1 MRGGGGWSLGRWG
14 GEHSGEGGGRLCGRE
29 GFAKGERGRGGYRG
43 VERSVVISSWMRGQG
58 WFAQWNCWIL

>member
-29 GFAKGERGRGGYRG
+29 GFAKGERGLRKGEGEGG
-43 VERSVVISSWMRGQG
+43 VQRSG
-58 WFAQWNCWIL
+58 A